1 MKLISFFLT
10 SWFLFNQFSSNDK
23 ETFAPNE
30 NTIKLDISKA
40 ITDTDAFLSKLKI
53 TKVVKLKGDTD
64 TYISA
69 SRKIIDRDNK
79 IYICDYIES
88 NLSIFDYEGNYLSKV
103 GAKGRGPGEFNRIF
117 DFTILDDGS
126 YVVIDR
132 NGLIQFNKDK
142 KYVSY
147 LFQNPI
153 QICYMKGNEYA
164 VYFGAT
170 KYSKST
176 NHIMVYDTDYN
187 VKEKYSPFPE
197 ETEDVTTGF
206 FDIGGI
212 KATPFGML
220 YNELSSPVYHEVLND
235 GTVYPKYE
243 ITGNAHIWPYEK
255 RNQIKSFAKM
265 KSEEAN
271 IIYPYYQF
279 QENSNAFIFTLTL
292 EDQQLHTFYYD
303 KISKKLYKPAL
314 MQEAYMAAFFKP
326 IFGLGMNQKHEF
338 IIPVYMNWFY
348 RNYNKNTETK
358 SALTKYF
365 PELLTLAE
373 GTDEYSNPALV
384 YFTFGE

>member
-53 TKVVKLKGDTD
+53 TKIVKLKGDAD

-69 SRKIIDRDNK
+69 SRKIIDRDNQ
-79 IYICDYIES
+79 IYICDFEES
-88 NLSIFDYEGNYLSKV
+88 NLSIFDYNGNYVSKV
-103 GAKGRGPGEFNRIF
+103 GGKGRGPGEFDRIF
-117 DFTILDDGS
+117 DFTILDDGRF
-126 YVVIDR
+126 VIIDR
-132 NGLIQFNKDK
+132 KGLMLFDKNKQ
-142 KYVSY
+142 YVSTKRH
-147 LFQNPI
+147 NPV
-153 QICYMKGNEYA
+153 QICNVKDNEYA

-170 KYSKST
+170 KYARST
-176 NHIMVYDTDYN
+176 SNIIIYDTDYHL
-187 VKEKYSPFPE
+187 KKKISPFPE
-197 ETEDVTTGF
+197 EVKDITMGF

-212 KATPFGML
+212 KATQFGML
-220 YNELSSPVYHEVLND
+220 YNETSSPVYHQILSD
-235 GTVYPKYE
+235 GTIYPKYE

-255 RNQIKSFAKM
+255 RHQIKSFSKNVRE
-265 KSEEAN
+265 KEE
-271 IIYPYYQF
+271 IVFPYYQF
-279 QENSNAFIFTLTL
+279 QETKNAFIFTLNL
-292 EDQQLHTFYYD
+292 EDQKLYTFYYD

-338 IIPVYMNWFY
+338 IIPVYMNRFY
-348 RNYNKNTETK
+348 RDYNKSTETK
-358 SALTKYF
+358 TALTKYF